1 MNASRFLRWVSGGMA
16 LLFGGFL
23 AVLAWTIPT
32 CTGGAADSLISGAM
46 LALPA
51 FFFGWLLVPKHQEAG
66 LGILGLAVIPAIL
79 MAFVA
84 FWTMELAAGRSA
96 CNLITGL
103 PFEND
108 GREGLFVAVWAATCL
123 VFFGGLIISLKLI
136 GRRRSESVEQ
146 T

>member
-1 MNASRFLRWVSGGMA
+1 
-16 LLFGGFL
+16 
-23 AVLAWTIPT
+23 
-32 CTGGAADSLISGAM
+32 
-46 LALPA
+46 
-51 FFFGWLLVPKHQEAG
+51 

-123 VFFGGLIISLKLI
+123 VFFGGLIISLKLT
-136 GRRRSESVEQ
+136 GRRRNESVEQ